1 MPALL
6 NLHQTQLG
14 PITEPVLDIVN
25 AVRDANGQIPR
36 TFPTAI
42 FMYGF
47 ASGFI
52 GLILL
57 AALSHGFQRIKDVK
71 FVKFGPSFPD
81 LRGGDKFFLEQENGI
96 IYEGVV
102 RFDKSSYCDITIDE
116 VMEQKSVIISSSKLE
131 QAEIE
136 DVQRKAKR
144 ELRKAEDDHE
154 YKAFMGSISVHGFA
168 SFVDAIDANV
178 DNVDIEDDEDED
190 DEDDEEKE
198 EDREDEDTTR

>member
-42 FMYGF
+42 FMYGL
-47 ASGFI
+47 ASGII
-52 GLILL
+52 GLVLL
-57 AALSHGFQRIKDVK
+57 VGLSHGFQRIRDVK
-71 FVKFGPSFPD
+71 FVKLGPSFPD

-96 IYEGVV
+96 IYECVV
-102 RFDKSSYCDITIDE
+102 RFGESSCYDFTIDE
-116 VMEQKSVIISSSKLE
+116 VVEQKSVIISSSKLE

-136 DVQRKAKR
+136 DVQRNAKR

-154 YKAFMGSISVHGFA
+154 YNAFMSSISVHGFA
-168 SFVDAIDANV
+168 SFVDAMDANV